1 MSGFNS
7 FGENI
12 WGIIAKMSMWCNRKN
27 LVPKNVSCLKKGE
40 ILNKTPDQLVW
51 YNLTLVLFNSK

>member
-1 MSGFNS
+1 
-7 FGENI
+7 
-12 WGIIAKMSMWCNRKN
+12 MSMWCNRKN

-51 YNLTLVLFNSK
+51 HNRTLVLFNSKKSKWSTIVLNIIINLGN